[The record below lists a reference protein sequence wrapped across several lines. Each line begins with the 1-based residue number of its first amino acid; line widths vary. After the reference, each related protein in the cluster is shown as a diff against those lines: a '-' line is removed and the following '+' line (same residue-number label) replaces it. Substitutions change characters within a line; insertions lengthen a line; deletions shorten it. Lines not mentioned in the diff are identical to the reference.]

1 MSTTYLH
8 VQQQL
13 TTVEGFVLKFFLDF
27 FYISKICKYGR
38 HLIAF

>member
-13 TTVEGFVLKFFLDF
+13 TTVEGFVFEVFFRF
-27 FYISKICKYGR
+27 FFILVRFVNMEGI
-38 HLIAF
+38 